1 MGKIGFNFFKTKL
14 LLVLSILSLFYSKR
28 ISAQSIGG
36 NAVFNFVTLSP
47 SAKMTALGG
56 NNISHLEGDL
66 GMASYQPAFLN
77 SSMDGQIHLSI
88 KPYLASINQYNFSI
102 AKHLSRSNTT
112 FGWGVQYMDYGTIP
126 MTDIAG
132 NELGTIRPN
141 EYVLQLSAATN
152 YQSNIQIG
160 SSLKFIQSKFGIY
173 QSNGIAADVGII
185 YKSYHGLSQWAILVN
200 NIGVQLKKFN
210 QKENLPFN
218 ITAGYSKKL
227 ENAPFEFSLTAQRLT
242 IWDNAYNDPA
252 FNSTEG
258 YTSPSKYQ
266 QLFNHLILGSTL
278 QIGNSFSVL
287 LGYNFLRRY
296 DLNIQNQA
304 NGLNGFSAGCTF
316 SVNHIQVQ
324 YANAF
329 FQNNLN
335 HHLTML
341 YQLGRRN

>member
-1 MGKIGFNFFKTKL
+1 MGKTGFYFFKKKA
-14 LLVLSILSLFYSKR
+14 LLVLSILLLLHPKTM
-28 ISAQSIGG
+28 IAQSVGG
-36 NAVFNFVTLSP
+36 NAVFSFVTLSP

-66 GMASYQPAFLN
+66 GMAYLQPAFLN
-77 SSMDGQIHLSI
+77 SSMDGQFHLSV
-88 KPYLASINQYNFSI
+88 KPYLASINQYNFNA
-102 AKHLSRSNTT
+102 AKFSKKANTT
-112 FGWGVQYMDYGTIP
+112 IAFGIQYMDYGTIP

-141 EYVLQLSAATN
+141 EYVMQVSAATH
-152 YQSNIQIG
+152 YKSNVYIG
-160 SSLKFIQSKFGIY
+160 SSLKFIQSTFGIY

-185 YKSYHGLSQWAILVN
+185 YKPYEGLSQWAILVN
-200 NIGVQLKKFN
+200 NMGIQLKKFN

-227 ENAPFEFSLTAQRLT
+227 ANAPFEFSLTAQRLT

-252 FNSTEG
+252 FNLIEG
-258 YTSPSKYQ
+258 YKSPSKYQ
-266 QLFNHLILGSTL
+266 NLFNHLILGTTL
-278 QIGNSFSVL
+278 EIGNSFSVL

-316 SVNHIQVQ
+316 QVNNIQIQ

-335 HHLTML
+335 HHITMF
-341 YQLGRRN
+341 YQFSKRY